1 MDGKT
6 YRSRKFGSWERSQ
19 AMDAQTV
26 LSAKAIGAVFD
37 YEAIKRTPNTFLAH
51 RVSWLPQ
58 RERKQWAFFE
68 AALKGY
74 SAANTTSRLISPRSA
89 R

>member
-1 MDGKT
+1 
-6 YRSRKFGSWERSQ
+6 
-19 AMDAQTV
+19 MDAQTV